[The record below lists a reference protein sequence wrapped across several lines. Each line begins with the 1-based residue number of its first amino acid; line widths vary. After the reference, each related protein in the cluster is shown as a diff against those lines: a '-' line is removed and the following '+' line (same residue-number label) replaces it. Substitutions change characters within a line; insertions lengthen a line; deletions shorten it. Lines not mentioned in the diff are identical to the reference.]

1 MTDMFKRIA
10 AIAFIFF
17 CTSLA
22 WIILGTTISLRTDS
36 LGSEIQPRML
46 SNWGTPQTQTQP
58 TATYVL
64 PAAIPATDDA
74 DKPSSKPQ
82 PQPRFSSLPIEN
94 SQIRVALHLDQR
106 KKGLLWYSTYRNSF
120 DGSYSF
126 KNPSD
131 RTLSVTFAL
140 HLPAEHAVY
149 DDMRMTLDDSP
160 LSVNSQA
167 GIARATA
174 FVNPQSEAK
183 LRVSYRSQGLDS
195 WTYSFGEAANGVRNF
210 TLQVNTDFEGF
221 NFGDDTL
228 SPTSERADGTGR
240 ELTWKYTNLVSGFPI
255 SVRMPEK
262 IQPGPLAGRIS
273 FFAPV
278 SLFFFFFV
286 LFILCTVRGIDL
298 HPVNYFFLACTFFSF
313 HLLLAYL
320 VDHISI
326 HLAFA
331 ISSAVSIFL
340 LVSYL
345 RLVVSPRFALVE
357 AGLIQFVYLVLFS
370 YAFFFDGF
378 TGLTITIGA
387 ILTLYIVMRTTARV
401 QWAEVFARPVS

>member
-1 MTDMFKRIA
+1 MFKRIA
-10 AIAFIFF
+10 AIVFIFF

-22 WIILGTTISLRTDS
+22 WIILGTTISFRTES
-36 LGSEIQPRML
+36 SGSEIQPRML

-64 PAAIPATDDA
+64 PAAIPVNDDA
-74 DKPSSKPQ
+74 GKPPSKPE
-82 PQPRFSSLPIEN
+82 PQARFSSLPIES
-94 SQIRVALHLDQR
+94 SQIQVALHLDQR
-106 KKGLLWYSTYRNSF
+106 KKGLLWYSTYRDSL
-120 DGSYSF
+120 DGTYSF
-126 KNPSD
+126 KNLSD
-131 RTLSVTFAL
+131 RMLSVTFAL
-140 HLPAEHAVY
+140 HLPAAHAVY
-149 DDMRMTLDDSP
+149 DDLQMTLDDSP
-160 LSVNSQA
+160 LSVTSQA
-167 GIARATA
+167 GIARATG
-174 FVNPQSEAK
+174 FVNPQSNAK

-195 WTYSFGEAANGVRNF
+195 WTYSFGEAASAVRNF
-210 TLQVNTDFEGF
+210 SLQVSTDFECF

-228 SPTSERADGTGR
+228 SPTSERADGAGR
-240 ELTWKYTNLVSGFPI
+240 ELTWQYTNLVSGFPI

-298 HPVNYFFLACTFFSF
+298 HPMNYFFLACTFFSF

-331 ISSAVSIFL
+331 ICSAVSIFL
-340 LVSYL
+340 LVNYL
-345 RLVVSPRFALVE
+345 RLVVNARFALFE

-370 YAFFFDGF
+370 YAFFFEGF
-378 TGLTITIGA
+378 TGLTVTIGA
-387 ILTLYIVMRTTARV
+387 ILTLYIVMRATARV
-401 QWAEVFARPVS
+401 RWAQLFAGSVA

>member
-1 MTDMFKRIA
+1 
-10 AIAFIFF
+10 
-17 CTSLA
+17 
-22 WIILGTTISLRTDS
+22 
-36 LGSEIQPRML
+36 
-46 SNWGTPQTQTQP
+46 
-58 TATYVL
+58 
-64 PAAIPATDDA
+64 
-74 DKPSSKPQ
+74 
-82 PQPRFSSLPIEN
+82 LPIES
-94 SQIRVALHLDQR
+94 SQIHVVFHLDQR
-106 KKGLLWYSTYRNSF
+106 KKGLLWYSTYRDDF

-131 RTLSVTFAL
+131 RAQLIKFVL
-140 HLPAEHAVY
+140 RLPAEHAVY
-149 DDMRMTLDDSP
+149 DDLRMTLDDSP
-160 LSVNSQA
+160 LSVTSQV
-167 GIARATA
+167 GVATASA
-174 FVNPQSEAK
+174 FVNPQSTVI
-183 LRVSYRSQGLDS
+183 LRIGYGSQGIDS
-195 WTYSFGEAANGVRNF
+195 WTYSFGKAANAVRNF
-210 TLQVNTDFEGF
+210 SLQVNTDFEGF
-221 NFGDDTL
+221 DFGDDTL

-240 ELTWKYTNLVSGFPI
+240 ELNWHYANLVSGFPI
-255 SVRMPEK
+255 SLRMPQK

-286 LFILCTVRGIDL
+286 LFILCTVRGIEL
-298 HPVNYFFLACTFFSF
+298 HPMSYFFLACTFFAF

-331 ISSAVSIFL
+331 ICSAVSIFL

-345 RLVVSPRFALVE
+345 RLVVNARFAIFE

-370 YAFFFDGF
+370 YAFFFEGF

-401 QWAEVFARPVS
+401 QWAELFARPVA

>member
-1 MTDMFKRIA
+1 MFKRIA
-10 AIAFIFF
+10 AIIFIFF

-22 WIILGTTISLRTDS
+22 WIILGTTISFRTES
-36 LGSEIQPRML
+36 SGSEIQPRML

-58 TATYVL
+58 TATYVT
-64 PAAIPATDDA
+64 PTTNPVVDDA
-74 DKPSSKPQ
+74 GKPPSKPE
-82 PQPRFSSLPIEN
+82 PQARFSSLPIES
-94 SQIRVALHLDQR
+94 SQIQVALHLDQR
-106 KKGLLWYSTYRNSF
+106 KKGLLWYSTYRDSF
-120 DGSYSF
+120 DGTYSF
-126 KNPSD
+126 KNLSD
-131 RTLSVTFAL
+131 SALSVTFAL

-149 DDMRMTLDDSP
+149 DDLQMTLDDSP
-160 LSVNSQA
+160 LSVSSQA

-174 FVNPQSEAK
+174 FVNPQSNAK

-195 WTYSFGEAANGVRNF
+195 WTYSFGQAASAVRNF
-210 TLQVNTDFEGF
+210 SLQVNTDFEGF

-228 SPTSERADGTGR
+228 SPTSERADGAGR
-240 ELTWKYTNLVSGFPI
+240 ELTWQYTNLVSGFPI

-298 HPVNYFFLACTFFSF
+298 HPMNYFFLACTFFSF

-331 ISSAVSIFL
+331 ICSAVSIFL
-340 LVSYL
+340 LVNYL
-345 RLVVSPRFALVE
+345 RLVVNARFALFE

-370 YAFFFDGF
+370 YAFFFEGF
-378 TGLTITIGA
+378 TGLTVTIGA

-401 QWAEVFARPVS
+401 RWAQLFAGSVA